1 VTDAI
6 RTALTVGPILTCV
19 GIAWT
24 AMAPSTLSSSAV
36 LIGFATSIWGT
47 HKYGRLG
54 EDVDSAPTGSPDRE
68 GGVTD
73 GGKKEQA
80 D

>member
-1 VTDAI
+1 MTDAI

-54 EDVDSAPTGSPDRE
+54 EDADALSPERERRVTE
-68 GGVTD
+68 GG
-73 GGKKEQA
+73 KEA

>member
-1 VTDAI
+1 MDEKAI
-6 RTALTVGPILTCV
+6 RTALTIGPVLTCV

-36 LIGFATSIWGT
+36 LVGFATTIWGT

-54 EDVDSAPTGSPDRE
+54 ADAPAAGEEPPAISDP
-68 GGVTD
+68 
-73 GGKKEQA
+73 
-80 D
+80 

>member
-1 VTDAI
+1 VSDERAI
-6 RTALTVGPILTCV
+6 RTALTVGPILACV

-36 LIGFATSIWGT
+36 LVGVATAVWGT

-54 EDVDSAPTGSPDRE
+54 AEQPETTDV
-68 GGVTD
+68 
-73 GGKKEQA
+73 A
-80 D
+80 DDEPISDP